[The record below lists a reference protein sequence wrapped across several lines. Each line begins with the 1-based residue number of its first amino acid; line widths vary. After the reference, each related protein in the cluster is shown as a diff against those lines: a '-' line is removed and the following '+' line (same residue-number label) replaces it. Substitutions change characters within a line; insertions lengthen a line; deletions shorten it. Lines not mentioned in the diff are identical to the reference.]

1 MRRCKILSLLATVA
15 IVSMV
20 SARAVADP
28 LPGEVLKFRQLPLN
42 NALPPGNPNGAP
54 YPGHD
59 EWSTARP
66 STIVPPTG
74 GWQGTFMADDFA
86 DNFSTPVVHV
96 KWWGSYEN
104 NINENLATQF
114 LITFE
119 TDVPFDPLINAS
131 RPGTPILSQIVKKGA
146 LAPASGTFQ
155 EQFVNGAVQEH
166 LYQYNAELALPFN
179 QAKDT
184 VYWIKIVALNDPA
197 VDGGAFNWGWHNR
210 DWSLTNALFSPNVA
224 PGERVLGTVVD
235 SNGTPRQVWHF
246 QDDAVS
252 GSVGIQVN
260 AAGGIGVQQTG
271 YTPQNYVYST
281 PGAIGVDGPQG
292 IQAFS
297 KDLAFE
303 LYTIP
308 EPAAVTL
315 VGAGIVGLGLVV
327 RKRRRQ
333 PLSA

>member
-1 MRRCKILSLLATVA
+1 MKSRNILSLLAAVA
-15 IVSMV
+15 MIAMIG
-20 SARAVADP
+20 ARAVADP

-42 NALPPGNPNGAP
+42 NAVPPGSPNGAP

-66 STIVPPTG
+66 STVVPAQFD
-74 GWQGTFMADDFA
+74 WQGTFMADDFA

-119 TDVPFDPLINAS
+119 TDVPFDPQINAS
-131 RPGTPILSQIVKKGA
+131 RPGTPILSQIVKKGP

-166 LYQYNAELALPFN
+166 LYQYNAELALPFQ

-184 VYWIKIVALNDPA
+184 VYWIKIVALNDPS

-210 DWSLTNALFSPNVA
+210 DWSLTNNLFSPNVT

-235 SNGTPRQVWHF
+235 STGQSRSVWHF

-252 GSVGIQVN
+252 GFVGVNVN
-260 AAGGIGVQQTG
+260 AAGIGVQQTG
-271 YTPQNYVYST
+271 YAPQNYVYQT

-303 LYTIP
+303 LYTVP
-308 EPAAVTL
+308 EPAAVAL
-315 VGAGIVGLGLVV
+315 FGAGAVGLGLAAW
-327 RKRRRQ
+327 KRRR
-333 PLSA
+333 PR